1 MAHLQ
6 PEFRSFHSRPAPPF
20 DFVSAEEPTHASD
33 YDAPTHRLL
42 QLGSLEPG
50 EFERAELEAVE
61 VMGLWGST
69 ILFARHL
76 VAGESFSIGESSAA
90 EHVDFELAAQELGA
104 RSARLVEVQSGM
116 PHVIVPRAAKLSVKQ
131 ASEPYALPSQATS
144 VALLSGTVVELE
156 LGKLKFR
163 IANVPAGMST
173 PRAGLANADRS
184 LLAAF
189 GTSFGA
195 VAALIGSF
203 AFWMPALGLTD
214 DEGLDNDRLVL
225 MKQYLSASA
234 TRELDEQKANAG
246 EAGSKES
253 AAGKPAEAAAGREGA
268 MGKLNAQVSNHRAA
282 VRGDNAEVQL
292 SHAQLKNVAR
302 TFGMIELLGSL
313 SASEN
318 SGSPFMR
325 DPALGH
331 DGFDAEGGMFGDPG
345 ESAGFGGL
353 RLSGMDNGGGGHG
366 VAVGIG
372 GIGDGIGLTGLGHC
386 TGENCGDGAF
396 AHGVGRSGPGH
407 VTRVPSVRS
416 PSSTVSGH
424 LPPEVVQR
432 IVRQNYG
439 RFRQCYENGL
449 RTNPNLT
456 GRVTARFVIGREG
469 SVTNVQNGGSDIP
482 DSGVVSCVVSA
493 FYGLSFPTPE
503 AGIVTVSYPIM
514 FSPG

>member
-1 MAHLQ
+1 MAHVQ

-20 DFVSAEEPTHASD
+20 DFVSAETPVRESEFDALTHV
-33 YDAPTHRLL
+33 LL
-42 QLGSLEPG
+42 ERSSLEPG

-76 VAGESFSIGESSAA
+76 AVGQSFSIGESSAA

-104 RSARLVEVQSGM
+104 LSARLVEQQDGT
-116 PHVIVPRAAKLSVKQ
+116 PRVIVPQAAKVSVKR
-131 ASEPYALPSQATS
+131 ANEPYALPSQATS
-144 VALLSGTVVELE
+144 VALLAGTVVELK
-156 LGKLKFR
+156 LGELKFR
-163 IANVPAGMST
+163 IANVPAGKST
-173 PRAGLANADRS
+173 PRAGLASADRS
-184 LLAAF
+184 LLSAF
-189 GTSFGA
+189 GLSFSA
-195 VAALIGSF
+195 AAALIGSF
-203 AFWMPALGLTD
+203 AFWMPAMGLND
-214 DEGLDNDRLVL
+214 DEGLDNERLVL
-225 MKQYLSASA
+225 MKQYLSANA
-234 TRELDEQKANAG
+234 QRELDEQKSNTD

-268 MGKLNAQVSNHRAA
+268 MGKLNAPITNHRAA
-282 VRGDNAEVQL
+282 VRGDHPEVQL
-292 SHAQLKNVAR
+292 SHAQMRDDAR
-302 TFGMIELLGSL
+302 TFGMIELLGTL

-331 DGFDAEGGMFGDPG
+331 DGSDAEGGMFGDPG
-345 ESAGFGGL
+345 ESGGFGGL
-353 RLSGMDNGGGGHG
+353 RLSSMDNGGGGHATG
-366 VAVGIG
+366 VGIG
-372 GIGDGIGLTGLGHC
+372 GIGDSLGLTGLGNC
-386 TGENCGDGAF
+386 TSGNCGDGRF
-396 AHGVGRSGPGH
+396 ARGVGRTGPGH
-407 VTRVPSVRS
+407 VSKAPRIRAGGE
-416 PSSTVSGH
+416 TVSGH

-439 RFRQCYENGL
+439 RFRLCYENGL

-456 GRVTARFVIGREG
+456 GRVSARFVIGREG
-469 SVTNVQNGGSDIP
+469 SVTNVQNGGSDMP

-503 AGIVTVSYPIM
+503 AGIVKVSYPIM